1 MNIGIPDFLET
12 EYVNISAFSNLQT
25 KGVTRPLLPC
35 HSMGLV
41 DLHSISVCLTCSVR
55 MLTLLSNS
63 GKAGSSAALKVAN
76 VVSYLD
82 INLYRYP

>member
-12 EYVNISAFSNLQT
+12 KYVNISAFSNLQN
-25 KGVTRPLLPC
+25 KMSHNKLLPC

-41 DLHSISVCLTCSVR
+41 ELHSIIRLTCSVR

-63 GKAGSSAALKVAN
+63 GKPASSAALKVAN

-82 INLYRYP
+82 VNLYRYP